1 MEELPAGQNSVS
13 VEGRFLTR
21 AEFRR
26 LSDVPP
32 EAEWF
37 ANIDNANTRQA
48 YHEKRATESYRSIIR
63 DITPVQSW
71 HERGLHTDAVER
83 YTGVIEGWRIIG

>member
-1 MEELPAGQNSVS
+1 VERVPAEQNGVS

-37 ANIDNANTRQA
+37 ANIDNENTRLA
-48 YHEKRATESYRSIIR
+48 YSPSRIELFFELENLHRLVPIR
-63 DITPVQSW
+63 
-71 HERGLHTDAVER
+71 
-83 YTGVIEGWRIIG
+83 